1 MRVVVSAL
9 RLLSFYLYRA
19 LTLRL
24 TSLSL
29 SPPLFSAS
37 ADVATSNEPF
47 GDPQT
52 IEIAVTTLLII
63 VNAIIIL
70 ILFSFFG
77 SELIGLRQKS
87 YEKERDVFAVASAV
101 QTRAQLTGR
110 GMRTH
115 GQRWC
120 HPNGVAISA
129 APTSITDT
137 VWMWIDAEGAASAS
151 MEPPTLIL
159 PVDSFALLPSGATF
173 HWVHKKSGHFSAT
186 ETKPHDVGGWV
197 CGGGATQDD
206 DRVVVQG
213 RVQGDIE
220 MAIQHVDDAD
230 ADHRDAAADDAGG
243 AVPADA
249 DALAGAGGD
258 GALADAGAPPGGAG
272 ALAAPALL
280 AGEQGTVAELQA
292 LLRERD
298 AALQERDVALQ
309 ERDAA
314 LQESEAENAQL
325 KEEIEALRMQTSGAV
340 VHLVVAADG
349 PDAASAT
356 VGATGAVGASRPS
369 TTPVR
374 SASTGREMLNPLVY
388 APEGSQQE
396 NWEEEESQR
405 PPVYAFL

>member
-1 MRVVVSAL
+1 MRVVVAAL

-24 TSLSL
+24 ASL

-37 ADVATSNEPF
+37 TDVATSNEPF

-63 VNAIIIL
+63 VNAIIIV

-110 GMRTH
+110 GVRTH

-213 RVQGDIE
+213 RVEGDIE

-292 LLRERD
+292 LLQERD
-298 AALQERDVALQ
+298 AALAALQ

-314 LQESEAENAQL
+314 LQESEAEITQL
-325 KEEIEALRMQTSGAV
+325 KEENEALRMQTSGAV

-369 TTPVR
+369 TTPD
-374 SASTGREMLNPLVY
+374 STSTGREMLNPLVY

>member
-1 MRVVVSAL
+1 
-9 RLLSFYLYRA
+9 
-19 LTLRL
+19 
-24 TSLSL
+24 
-29 SPPLFSAS
+29 
-37 ADVATSNEPF
+37 
-47 GDPQT
+47 
-52 IEIAVTTLLII
+52 
-63 VNAIIIL
+63 
-70 ILFSFFG
+70 
-77 SELIGLRQKS
+77 
-87 YEKERDVFAVASAV
+87 VFAVASAV

-110 GMRTH
+110 GMRTR

-151 MEPPTLIL
+151 MEPPTLLL

-213 RVQGDIE
+213 RVEGDIE

-292 LLRERD
+292 LL
-298 AALQERDVALQ
+298 
-309 ERDAA
+309 
-314 LQESEAENAQL
+314 QESEAENAQL

-369 TTPVR
+369 TAPDST
-374 SASTGREMLNPLVY
+374 STGREMLNPLVY